1 VSELS
6 LNLMTSKLILLV
18 DRDAAEPEI
27 NWLIAT
33 AKIQPYLQTIL
44 SQTSTVEVETL
55 TIQDLTEQVADTL
68 SSSLLYP
75 LTLQIPPKLAL
86 AHLYQQ
92 CQDSATLRQQVA
104 DWGYRTGT
112 GCCWLP
118 IALTAKG
125 PLYGEVIGLLDPKT
139 QSLAREIK
147 SGSQNPGY
155 CQPVHLQDAW
165 RQPLYALGQRLL
177 HELAA
182 TPATYLLQFGWQGQ
196 DLCFDRLWPFPT
208 QAAIASL
215 GVQDPDLF
223 ISHWRCLANLPILDL
238 EIDGSANVQVMQLK
252 S

>member
-1 VSELS
+1 VSETS
-6 LNLMTSKLILLV
+6 PTLMTSKLILLV
-18 DRDAAEPEI
+18 DRDAADPEI
-27 NWLIAT
+27 NWLTAT
-33 AKIQPYLQTIL
+33 ARIQPHLEKIL
-44 SQTSTVEVETL
+44 SQTSTIEVKTL
-55 TIQDLTEQVADTL
+55 AIQDLTAEDADRL
-68 SSSLLYP
+68 QASLYP
-75 LTLQIPPKLAL
+75 LTLRIPPGLAL
-86 AHLYQQ
+86 THLYQQ
-92 CQDSATLRQQVA
+92 CQDPATLQQRVA
-104 DWGYRTGT
+104 GWGYQTGP

-125 PLYGEVIGLLDPKT
+125 PLYGEVISLLDPET

-147 SGSQNPGY
+147 SCAQNPVY
-155 CQPVHLQDAW
+155 CQPLHLQDAW

-215 GVQDPDLF
+215 EVQNPDLF
-223 ISHWRCLANLPILDL
+223 ICHWRCLANLPILDL
-238 EIDGSANVQVMQLK
+238 QIAGSANYQVADFK